1 MRRLSRVWWLLPM
14 LSLVA
19 CASPDTDDALQSA
32 TPMTSPVVATVP
44 DRSVPV
50 SPSTI
55 RSDVAAPT
63 AVNRTTTF
71 GFSVKGRPLT
81 VTEIGNPASH
91 HRVLIVGCIHGS
103 ECSGIAI
110 TSALRA
116 AVPSTDVDFWLVPD
130 LNPDGYSLGTRQ
142 NANGVDLNRNFP
154 FKWMRLGSPGSSDY
168 SGRASLSQPESA
180 AAAAL
185 IVRIHPTL
193 AIWFHQHEGVVDDS
207 QGPLAI
213 ERRLSTLIGLPLSR
227 LTDYPGSV
235 VGWEDATF
243 GPTAFVVELGAGP
256 MAPATVQRYTAAIE
270 DVASMGS

>member
-1 MRRLSRVWWLLPM
+1 MRPLSRVWWLLPM

-19 CASPDTDDALQSA
+19 CASPDTDDVVQLAA
-32 TPMTSPVVATVP
+32 PKASPVVATAP
-44 DRSVPV
+44 QQSVPV

-55 RSDVAAPT
+55 RSEIAVPT

-71 GFSVKGRPLT
+71 GFSVRGRPLT
-81 VTEIGNPASH
+81 VTEIGNPAGR

-116 AVPSTDVDFWLVPD
+116 GVPSTDVDFWLVPD
-130 LNPDGYSLGTRQ
+130 LNPDGYALGTRQ

-154 FKWMRLGSPGSSDY
+154 FKWIRLGSPGSLDY

-185 IVRIHPTL
+185 ITRIQPTL
-193 AIWFHQHEGVVDDS
+193 AIWFHQHEGLVDDS

-213 ERRLSTLIGLPLSR
+213 ERRLATLIGLPLSR

-235 VGWEDATF
+235 VGWEDAMF
-243 GPTAFVVELGAGP
+243 GPTAFVVELVAGP

-270 DVASMGS
+270 SVASIGS